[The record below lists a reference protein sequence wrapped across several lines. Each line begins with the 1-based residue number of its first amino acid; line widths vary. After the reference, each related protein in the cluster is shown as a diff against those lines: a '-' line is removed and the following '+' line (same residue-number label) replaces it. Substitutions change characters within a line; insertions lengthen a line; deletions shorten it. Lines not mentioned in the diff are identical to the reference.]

1 MKEETPWK
9 TETKMEIKDNLNI
22 RQTINHIKND
32 MEDILGDMFMRY
44 NTPETRHEIQMRLEP
59 RLKELHDINVI
70 YDYKITCNETNNPP
84 DVIDQHRIVLDTY
97 IHPHRTAEII
107 SLRAVLNGDALNENN
122 EPKGQ
127 VFCEIDPYGEEN
139 WEE

>member
-1 MKEETPWK
+1 MEPWK
-9 TETKMEIKDNLNI
+9 ENDYESKKDNLNI
-22 RQTINHIKND
+22 RHTINHVKND
-32 MEDILGDMFMRY
+32 MEDVLGDMFMRY
-44 NTPETRHEIQMRLEP
+44 NTPETRREITMRLDN
-59 RLKELHDINVI
+59 RLRELHQQRVI

-97 IHPHRTAEII
+97 IHPARMAEIV
-107 SLRAVLNGDALNENN
+107 SLRAVLNGDAVNENN